1 MAHNAISEIYKRISD
16 TTHRYYNAKKKLV
29 KLNDARMLTMAKI
42 LRLENEIKELKELT
56 K

>member
-1 MAHNAISEIYKRISD
+1 MEHNAISEIYKRISD
-16 TTHRYYNAKKKLV
+16 AKHSYYNAKKKLV